1 MRQRHDQDSLWRS
14 EGVKNSSSHILY
26 LRIQLKMDVQILRK
40 QFGYTSIDLKGSD
53 RGCIRGNHEHIEVD
67 I

>member
-1 MRQRHDQDSLWRS
+1 MIKVVSLWRS

-26 LRIQLKMDVQILRK
+26 LRIQLKIDVQILRE
-40 QFGYTSIDLKGSD
+40 QFGYTSIDLKGSA
-53 RGCIRGNHEHIEVD
+53 RSCICRNHDHIEVN

>member
-1 MRQRHDQDSLWRS
+1 MIKIDSLWRS

-40 QFGYTSIDLKGSD
+40 QFGYTSINLKGSD
-53 RGCIRGNHEHIEVD
+53 RSCIRGNHEHIEVD